1 MTVSLSVQYQIFT
14 QVIVMMCVVFV
25 IDQTHVHTNDC
36 LSLSVQYQI
45 FTQVIVLMCVVFVI
59 DQTHV
64 HTNDCLFIST
74 VSDLHSGYS
83 ADVCSVCY
91 RSDTRSH

>member
-1 MTVSLSVQYQIFT
+1 ML
-14 QVIVMMCVVFV
+14 MCVVFV
-25 IDQTHVHTNDC
+25 IDQTHVHTNDR

-45 FTQVIVLMCVVFVI
+45 FTQVIVLMCEVFI

-64 HTNDCLFIST
+64 HTNDRLFISA

-83 ADVCSVCY
+83 ADV
-91 RSDTRSH
+91 

>member
-1 MTVSLSVQYQIFT
+1 ML
-14 QVIVMMCVVFV
+14 MCVVFV
-25 IDQTHVHTNDC
+25 IDQTHVHTNDR

-64 HTNDCLFIST
+64 HTNDCFSLSLQNQVCLQVVKQGLFWWF
-74 VSDLHSGYS
+74 
-83 ADVCSVCY
+83 
-91 RSDTRSH
+91 

>member
-1 MTVSLSVQYQIFT
+1 MSLNIGDSQRNIHISSEHHKTGFSL
-14 QVIVMMCVVFV
+14 IVTIVEG
-25 IDQTHVHTNDC
+25 DC